1 MKNDNRVCLG
11 KIVGVHG
18 IKGNLKIK
26 SFTDFEED
34 LGEYGIV
41 EDKSGTRKF
50 ELETLS
56 FSKGTIRVRIK
67 GIDDRN
73 KAEELRGTELYVSR
87 EVLEEL
93 EEDEFYHA
101 DLIGLDVKLASSGDI
116 VGEVVRLHDFG
127 AGDIIEIKLNETGTT
142 EMLPF
147 TKEYVPVIDIKN
159 KFVVVKQTALEF
171 DAEIKEEVCED

>member
-1 MKNDNRVCLG
+1 M
-11 KIVGVHG
+11 
-18 IKGNLKIK
+18 
-26 SFTDFEED
+26 
-34 LGEYGIV
+34 
-41 EDKSGTRKF
+41 
-50 ELETLS
+50 
-56 FSKGTIRVRIK
+56 
-67 GIDDRN
+67 
-73 KAEELRGTELYVSR
+73 
-87 EVLEEL
+87 
-93 EEDEFYHA
+93 
-101 DLIGLDVKLASSGDI
+101 KLASSGDI